1 MTIALTPEME
11 QIIQRQIAQGR
22 YASPG
27 EVLWEALRELER
39 APQTYPAAA
48 DAPASE
54 DAAVPPRTRTVLEIL
69 AEMPPPGVFKTSAE
83 ADAYL
88 REERDAWDR

>member
-27 EVLWEALRELER
+27 EVIRDALHGLER
-39 APQTYPAAA
+39 APQAPTPAA
-48 DAPASE
+48 DAPAPGE
-54 DAAVPPRTRTVLEIL
+54 DAPPPRRLTTLEIL
-69 AEMPPPGVFKTSAE
+69 AEMPPPGVFKTSADV
-83 ADAYL
+83 DAYL
-88 REERDAWDR
+88 REERDSWDR